1 MLLPARTLVIPA
13 AALFAAG
20 SPASALVIDS
30 FDDGAFA
37 LTLSGT
43 VDDRVPLIF
52 ERLTATG
59 NTGNILGG
67 ERQTRLDLRDGR
79 GVVDARTLGAV
90 AEVGRVGGNGD
101 MGVLSVSNSSRAYSN
116 FFLGY
121 ENFSGVDLTEGG
133 TQTALLLDYSF
144 FQGFSRLTAVV
155 DTGAGRGQL
164 AARVEESKNDRIVG
178 PAARAN
184 AQQVVLSFADFGGTA
199 DFSDVDGIKFFF
211 ESLDTDLGG
220 ATDFEIDSIT
230 TIPEPASVAL
240 LAAGACLLV
249 GGRRQRA

>member
-37 LTLSGT
+37 LTLSGD
-43 VDDRVPLIF
+43 VDDRDPQIF
-52 ERLTATG
+52 DRLTSTG

-67 ERQTRLDLRDGR
+67 SRQARLDLRDGR

-90 AEVGRVGGNGD
+90 AGVGGVGGSGD
-101 MGVLSVSNSSRAYSN
+101 SGVLSVSNSSRAYSD

-121 ENFSGVDLTEGG
+121 ENFTSFDLTEGG
-133 TQTALLLDYSF
+133 TQSAFLIDYSF
-144 FQGFSRLTAVV
+144 FQGFSIVTATV
-155 DTGAGRGQL
+155 DTGSGRARL
-164 AARVEESKNDRIVG
+164 AARVEESNNDRVVG
-178 PAARAN
+178 DAERAN
-184 AQQVVLSFADFGGTA
+184 SQQVVLAFADFDGTA
-199 DFSDVDGIKFFF
+199 DFSDVGGVKFLF

-220 ATDFEIDSIT
+220 ATDFEIDSIS
-230 TIPEPASVAL
+230 TIPEPASLAL
-240 LAAGACLLV
+240 VAAGACLLA
-249 GGRRQRA
+249 GGRGRRA